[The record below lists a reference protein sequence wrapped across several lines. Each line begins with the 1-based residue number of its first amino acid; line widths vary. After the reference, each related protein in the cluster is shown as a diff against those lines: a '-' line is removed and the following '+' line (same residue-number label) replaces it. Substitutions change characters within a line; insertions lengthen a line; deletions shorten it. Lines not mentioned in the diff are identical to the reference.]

1 MNISTPFFLFQ
12 YPPNVKGAL
21 SASLQQQGDGG
32 RGPDERS
39 EDGYGPGRQEDKE
52 GESSELEEI
61 EDNGE
66 DDGDGDGPNPQQTHP
81 PSRPSVPLTQPS
93 AYSSSRAY
101 NPPIMVQ
108 VIARLKH
115 MVQFRSDPLTIE
127 EVYWKEEE
135 AHRKEEEAQWTDA
148 DARMREE
155 NKAHQSLQEAKRLEA
170 GARQSEAA
178 AQKREAEVKCKEV
191 EVKR

>member
-21 SASLQQQGDGG
+21 SASPQQQGDGG

-39 EDGYGPGRQEDKE
+39 EDGYRPGRQEDKE

-66 DDGDGDGPNPQQTHP
+66 DDRDRDGPNPQQSHP

-93 AYSSSRAY
+93 AYSSSHAYSY
-101 NPPIMVQ
+101 NPVNTPIMVQ
-108 VIARLKH
+108 VITRLKR

-127 EVYWKEEE
+127 EAYWKEEE
-135 AHRKEEEAQWTDA
+135 AYRKKEEAERKDA
-148 DARMREE
+148 DARMQEQNERFY
-155 NKAHQSLQEAKRLEA
+155 KAHQSLQEAKRLEA
-170 GARQSEAA
+170 GTRKAHQEKPHLPIS
-178 AQKREAEVKCKEV
+178 
-191 EVKR
+191 